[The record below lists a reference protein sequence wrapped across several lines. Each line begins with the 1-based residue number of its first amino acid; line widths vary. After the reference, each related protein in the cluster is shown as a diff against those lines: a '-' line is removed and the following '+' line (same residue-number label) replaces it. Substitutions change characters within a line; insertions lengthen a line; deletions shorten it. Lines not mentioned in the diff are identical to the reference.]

1 MNCNILLVG
10 VGGQGILLA
19 STVIGNA
26 AMEHGMNVVMSEL
39 HGMAQRGGSVTA
51 SVRVGRDV
59 RSPLIP
65 KGGADILLGFEPA
78 ETYRYLPFANK
89 STCIITNVH
98 PIIPIQVSMGL
109 EEYPEVDVILD
120 AIKQVNDH
128 LLPIN
133 ADALAAEVGYQM
145 AASSV
150 LIGAVCAVDDF
161 PIPRESLAR
170 ALLLRVPRQHVEV
183 NSRAFERGY
192 ETAYAEFSR
201 QRPLART
208 KTKD

>member
-1 MNCNILLVG
+1 
-10 VGGQGILLA
+10 
-19 STVIGNA
+19 
-26 AMEHGMNVVMSEL
+26 
-39 HGMAQRGGSVTA
+39 
-51 SVRVGRDV
+51 VRVGRDV

-78 ETYRYLPFANK
+78 ETYRYLPFANE
-89 STCIITNVH
+89 STRIIMNVH

-120 AIKQVNDH
+120 AVKQVNDH

-133 ADALAAEVGYQM
+133 ADALAAEVGYRM

-150 LIGAVCAVDDF
+150 LIGAICAVDDF

-170 ALLLRVPRQHVEV
+170 ALLLRVPRQHAEV

-192 ETAYAEFSR
+192 ETAHAEFSR

-208 KTKD
+208 NAGD